1 MQQQTAKQRID
12 GLISTSLLWR
22 FLDTVNDI
30 VDDVQKEEPFER
42 EDVIKYLESQ
52 LRTHRG
58 AHD

>member
-12 GLISTSLLWR
+12 SLISISLLYK

-30 VDDVQKEEPFER
+30 VDDIQKEEPFER

-52 LRTHRG
+52 LRTVRG